1 MTKATGSRQMRG
13 STSPGIVMLMLLI
26 LGLVG
31 WMAYTGEGDVLAVW
45 STWPWWGKA
54 LAIGLLV
61 LFLAGDSLWRVFDW
75 PKRPPED

>member
-1 MTKATGSRQMRG
+1 MKSAAGCRHMRG
-13 STSPGIVMLMLLI
+13 STSSGVAMLMVLI

-31 WMAYTGEGDVLAVW
+31 WMSYAGVGDVLAVW

-61 LFLAGDSLWRVFDW
+61 LFFTGDSLWKVFDW
-75 PKRPPED
+75 PKRPPEE